1 MVTELTL
8 GRGEY
13 AEFEAAMR
21 EVQRAASDLRRE
33 LLDLADDDAAAFA
46 GMLQARRLPRQ
57 TDDERS
63 TRRRSLQAATA
74 EAIRVPLR
82 TAQAAAH
89 VLALAGQTAPIGNRN
104 AITDAGVAA
113 DLAAAAVRGA
123 LLNVRINL
131 PGLALDDPVRT
142 AAERELLRLEAGVAE
157 AERAG
162 RAAVLARL
170 ADQAG

>member
-89 VLALAGQTAPIGNRN
+89 VLALAAQTAPIGNRN

-131 PGLALDDPVRT
+131 PGLVPDDPVRT
-142 AAERELLRLEAGVAE
+142 AAERELLSLEAGVAE